1 MTKNY
6 PRRIPTTGIAK
17 SEDGNFQNRNHH
29 RSDKIS
35 GASIHGR
42 RRRASKLDLNLT
54 WWAG

>member
-42 RRRASKLDLNLT
+42 SRRASKLDLNLT